1 MTFELELISTRNF
14 IHAYKI
20 FGNFRWYREMG
31 SLLPCFLDN
40 LNLFKQT
47 KILRFTTR
55 ELNFFKDIKR
65 KENVKKF
72 TFSCFFIALL
82 IAFKAK
88 PDELDV
94 R

>member
-14 IHAYKI
+14 IHAYMI
-20 FGNFRWYREMG
+20 FGNFRWHREMG

-55 ELNFFKDIKR
+55 ENSICLRCKMER
-65 KENVKKF
+65 NVKDF
-72 TFSCFFIALL
+72 TFSSFFIALL

-88 PDELDV
+88 PDEPDV